1 MVYWNMYWYLNS
13 DGEPDFTG
21 GEGGLEFCR
30 CLSGK
35 MLNKKNKN

>member
-21 GEGGLEFCR
+21 GEAGLEF
-30 CLSGK
+30 
-35 MLNKKNKN
+35 